1 MSLTHLDVERFAP
14 FALAVMAAGA
24 WFCLGGTVSEA
35 HGSQLLSALLSAAA
49 ISAGFL
55 ATALSVLL
63 PMGSTELG
71 RRLHAKGLLVY
82 VHRYLR
88 SAIFGCMLL
97 AALCVVLFFL
107 LPRGQPGLGRGLSVL
122 LVGVTVYA
130 AAAWVRMVEILL
142 YLFERMSQPEDR
154 RG

>member
-1 MSLTHLDVERFAP
+1 MLLTRLDVERFAP
-14 FALAVMAAGA
+14 IALAAVAAGA

-55 ATALSVLL
+55 ATALSILL

-107 LPRGQPGLGRGLSVL
+107 LPEGQPGLGRWQSVL
-122 LVGVTVYA
+122 LVGMTVYA
-130 AAAWVRMVEILL
+130 ATALARVLEILL
-142 YLFERMSQPEDR
+142 HLFERMSQPEDR
-154 RG
+154 GG